1 MEELK
6 RIKLEKEAEAPF
18 YLNDPKLLEIYNKSL
33 PPKESYYYFPK
44 GEEIMTLNPKKPIKS
59 IRRIFYNLK
68 YTEYVNKLCQ
78 ELKEIIKSHTELK
91 LPDYFDDYVILMFVY
106 ARGGDLNAS
115 YELIIE
121 YLNFINKNF
130 PFLITPKSKEIEVLN
145 KGFIYTYGRDNRFR
159 PIIVCQCK
167 VFQKY
172 QKQYPF
178 EDLLPAISFMCQY
191 IINNMIIPGQFETWN
206 MIVNFKGISIISLP
220 DSIKKLIPALS
231 NYFPCRMNKTYIIG
245 LSFITRLLYRFIVN
259 FIDPITASKII
270 VINNKKDPALYQSI
284 RKDNIEEQFGGTAP
298 NLPIDNENGYFPPR
312 MPSNHF
318 IKDEENKND
327 ILITE
332 ENYIKKYKNGEI
344 PVEVVSLYIY
354 KEIKEKEKLEK
365 NRIKSQE
372 IKCDINSNSNNNI
385 EIKKYFSAG
394 IKRNLIQDEII
405 KKKQRINEIKKL
417 EFEKMKKFVNNNWIY
432 DDDNEELINYNM
444 KYAKCIK
451 NNSNNNIINDINA
464 FRRKKQNYVKKIFSI
479 N

>member
-1 MEELK
+1 
-6 RIKLEKEAEAPF
+6 
-18 YLNDPKLLEIYNKSL
+18 
-33 PPKESYYYFPK
+33 
-44 GEEIMTLNPKKPIKS
+44 
-59 IRRIFYNLK
+59 
-68 YTEYVNKLCQ
+68 
-78 ELKEIIKSHTELK
+78 
-91 LPDYFDDYVILMFVY
+91 
-106 ARGGDLNAS
+106 
-115 YELIIE
+115 
-121 YLNFINKNF
+121 
-130 PFLITPKSKEIEVLN
+130 
-145 KGFIYTYGRDNRFR
+145 
-159 PIIVCQCK
+159 
-167 VFQKY
+167 
-172 QKQYPF
+172 
-178 EDLLPAISFMCQY
+178 
-191 IINNMIIPGQFETWN
+191 
-206 MIVNFKGISIISLP
+206 
-220 DSIKKLIPALS
+220 
-231 NYFPCRMNKTYIIG
+231 MNKTYIIG

-327 ILITE
+327 ILISE

-417 EFEKMKKFVNNNWIY
+417 ELEKMKKFVNNNWIY

-451 NNSNNNIINDINA
+451 NNSNNNIINDINV

>member
-6 RIKLEKEAEAPF
+6 RIKLEKEEEAPF

-68 YTEYVNKLCQ
+68 YTEYENKLCQ

-145 KGFIYTYGRDNRFR
+145 K
-159 PIIVCQCK
+159 
-167 VFQKY
+167 
-172 QKQYPF
+172 
-178 EDLLPAISFMCQY
+178 LLPAISFMCQY

-206 MIVNFKGISIISLP
+206 MIVNFKGVSIISLP

-318 IKDEENKND
+318 IKEEENKNN
-327 ILITE
+327 ILISE
-332 ENYIKKYKNGEI
+332 EDYIKKYKNGEI
-344 PVEVVSLYIY
+344 PIEVVSPYIY
-354 KEIKEKEKLEK
+354 QELKEKEKFEK

-372 IKCDINSNSNNNI
+372 IKCDIKNNNNNI
-385 EIKKYFSAG
+385 EIKKYFSAE
-394 IKRNLIQDEII
+394 INRNLIQDEIN
-405 KKKQRINEIKKL
+405 KEKQRINEIKKL
-417 EFEKMKKFVNNNWIY
+417 ELEKMKKFVNNNWIY
-432 DDDNEELINYNM
+432 DGDNEELINYNS

-451 NNSNNNIINDINA
+451 SNNNNIINDINA
-464 FRRKKQNYVKKIFSI
+464 FRRKKLNYVKKIFSI